1 MIYVQIFSQWF
12 DAVIKKNSTSF
23 YTALYKGNEEE
34 ARKVLNAILFQS
46 SSYFDAKEDFYH
58 GFLTGMLQEYHVIS
72 NRESGM
78 GRIALRTSRCDLAVI
93 PDDFSKRGLIIE
105 CKHAAFLRSL
115 KAESEVAAEQIREKQ
130 YIEGYI
136 ADGYTD
142 FIGYGIAFYKK
153 SCYITKLNK
162 NR

>member
-1 MIYVQIFSQWF
+1 
-12 DAVIKKNSTSF
+12 
-23 YTALYKGNEEE
+23 
-34 ARKVLNAILFQS
+34 
-46 SSYFDAKEDFYH
+46 
-58 GFLTGMLQEYHVIS
+58 MLQEFHVIS

-78 GRIALRTSRCDLAVI
+78 GRFDLAVI

-105 CKHAAFLRSL
+105 CKHAASLRSL
-115 KAESEVAAEQIREKQ
+115 KAESEAAAEQIREKQ
-130 YIEGYI
+130 YIEGYL